1 MSVFTIN
8 GSAVVAM
15 KGKDCVAIASD
26 LRFGSNLHTIM
37 TDFPKTFEMGPGLYV
52 GLAGLATDIQT
63 VHQKLTFRKKMFEL
77 REGRQMRPKT
87 FSEMLSSL
95 LYERRFG
102 PFFVNPI
109 VAGYDYVENKPFIS
123 GMDLIGASTIP
134 EDFVASGTSED
145 TLVGMCEALW
155 FEDMSPDELFEAISQ
170 ALMNSF
176 DRDSLAGW
184 GAEVHIIE
192 KHQVTTRR
200 LKTRM
205 D

>member
-8 GSAVVAM
+8 GSAVLAM
-15 KGKDCVAIASD
+15 KGNDCVSIASD
-26 LRFGSNLHTIM
+26 LRFGINRHTVM
-37 TDFPKTFEMGPGLYV
+37 TDFPKTFEMGPGLFV

-63 VHQKLTFRKKMFEL
+63 VQQKLNFRMKMFEL
-77 REGRQMRPKT
+77 REGRKMRPNT
-87 FSEMLSSL
+87 FSTMLSHL

-123 GMDLIGASTIP
+123 SMDLIGAITIP
-134 EDFVASGTSED
+134 EDFVAAGTSED
-145 TLVGMCEALW
+145 SLMGMCEALW
-155 FEDMSPDELFEAISQ
+155 FENMNPEELFEATSQ
-170 ALMNSF
+170 AIMNSF

-200 LKTRM
+200 IKTRM